1 MVVGVY
7 SKAEIVERP
16 KSGMKL
22 ANDDKLTTAMT
33 TMKDTDGNLDN

>member
-7 SKAEIVERP
+7 SKTGIVGRP
-16 KSGMKL
+16 KSEMKL

-33 TMKDTDGNLDN
+33 TMNDTDGNLDN